1 MYQIRLKLLK
11 NPFQD
16 KNECE
21 EFETCTMSV
30 LASLFR
36 IVLFAAPQ
44 DTEDLIEACILC
56 VHRIVEYFIFAK
68 HLPQALVET
77 IGRWTACL
85 LIDARNAE
93 IGLLLPYCLLSSH

>member
-1 MYQIRLKLLK
+1 
-11 NPFQD
+11 
-16 KNECE
+16 
-21 EFETCTMSV
+21 MSV

-36 IVLFAAPQ
+36 IVLFVAPQ

-56 VHRIVEYFIFAK
+56 VHHIVDYFIFVK

-93 IGLLLPYCLLSSH
+93 IGSLLPCIFTTRQLTFLQRY